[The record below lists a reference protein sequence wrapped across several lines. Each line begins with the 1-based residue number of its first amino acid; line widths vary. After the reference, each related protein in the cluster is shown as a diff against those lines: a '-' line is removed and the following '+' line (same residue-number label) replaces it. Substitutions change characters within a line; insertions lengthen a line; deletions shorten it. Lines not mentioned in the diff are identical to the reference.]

1 MPKVDI
7 AKIPVDT
14 VNTYPDPF
22 WQPIVGRERKRLG
35 NVVGL
40 SQFGVNLTT
49 LKPGAWSS
57 QRHWHR
63 NEDEFIYVRSGEI
76 VLCED
81 HSEIVL
87 KAGDAAGFKANSGN
101 GHCLINRTQ
110 KDAVYIEVGTRTVNE
125 TVVYSDIDMRL
136 ERDKNGVR
144 YLRKTGEPHPPRKA
158 QS

>member
-1 MPKVDI
+1 MPKIDV

-14 VNTYPDPF
+14 LNRYPDPF
-22 WQPIVGRERKRLG
+22 WQPTEGRERKRLG
-35 NVVGL
+35 NEVGL

-49 LKPGAWSS
+49 LKPGVWSA

-63 NEDEFIYVRSGEI
+63 NEDEFIYVVEGEI

-87 KAGDAAGFKANSGN
+87 KPGDAAGFKANSGN

-110 KDAVYIEVGTRTVNE
+110 KDAVYLEVGTRSVNE

-136 ERDKNGVR
+136 ERDKTGGR
-144 YLRKTGEPHPPRKA
+144 YLKKTGEPYPPRKA
-158 QS
+158 

>member
-7 AKIPVDT
+7 DAIVPIIGVG
-14 VNTYPDPF
+14 YPPQF
-22 WQPIVGRERKRLG
+22 REQSAGRKRLKLG
-35 NVVGL
+35 DAGGL
-40 SQFGVNLTT
+40 EDFGVNLTS
-49 LKPGAWSS
+49 LPPGKWSA

-63 NEDEFIYVRSGEI
+63 NEDEFIYVIEGEI

-87 KAGDAAGFKANSGN
+87 KPGDAAGFKANSGN

-110 KDAVYIEVGTRTVNE
+110 KDAVYLEVGTRSVNE

-136 ERDKNGVR
+136 ERDKTDGR
-144 YLRKTGEPHPPRKA
+144 YLKKTGEPYPPRKA
-158 QS
+158 

>member
-1 MPKVDI
+1 MPKIDV

-14 VNTYPDPF
+14 LNRYPDPF
-22 WQPIVGRERKRLG
+22 WQPTEGRERKRLG
-35 NVVGL
+35 NEVGL
-40 SQFGVNLTT
+40 SQFGVNITT
-49 LKPGAWSS
+49 LKPGVWSA

-63 NEDEFIYVRSGEI
+63 NEDEFIYVLEGEI

-87 KAGDAAGFKANSGN
+87 KPGDAAGFKANSGN

-110 KDAVYIEVGTRTVNE
+110 KDAVYLEVGTRSVNE

-144 YLRKTGEPHPPRKA
+144 YLRKTGESHPPRKA
-158 QS
+158 